1 MEGGSERG
9 KERERE
15 REKKYRD
22 EGKRTP
28 GHGGT
33 TRRAVQGKRTK
44 NEVKFIRVQTDVNL
58 FKLRDFDRGFIV
70 ARRERLYLLYHCV
83 GQGMGVDRS

>member
-1 MEGGSERG
+1 MVGEGRVYSEA
-9 KERERE
+9 RERE
-15 REKKYRD
+15 REAART
-22 EGKRTP
+22 EGER
-28 GHGGT
+28 GGT
-33 TRRAVQGKRTK
+33 GTK

-58 FKLRDFDRGFIV
+58 FKLRDFGRGFIV

>member
-1 MEGGSERG
+1 MGEWKGDGRIGGQR
-9 KERERE
+9 RERTGGGE
-15 REKKYRD
+15 DGRGRG
-22 EGKRTP
+22 EG
-28 GHGGT
+28 
-33 TRRAVQGKRTK
+33 RTK

>member
-1 MEGGSERG
+1 MGEWKGDGRIGGKG
-9 KERERE
+9 ERERVAV
-15 REKKYRD
+15 RMD
-22 EGKRTP
+22 GGGGEG
-28 GHGGT
+28 
-33 TRRAVQGKRTK
+33 RTK

>member
-1 MEGGSERG
+1 MLM
-9 KERERE
+9 KRERE
-15 REKKYRD
+15 ETAGRRRESTRGVGASGR
-22 EGKRTP
+22 ERG
-28 GHGGT
+28 
-33 TRRAVQGKRTK
+33 RRAK

>member
-1 MEGGSERG
+1 MYSGAT
-9 KERERE
+9 EREGE
-15 REKKYRD
+15 D
-22 EGKRTP
+22 GGGEGRNRRR
-28 GHGGT
+28 GG
-33 TRRAVQGKRTK
+33 GKRTK

>member
-1 MEGGSERG
+1 MGEWKGDGRIGGQR
-9 KERERE
+9 RER
-15 REKKYRD
+15 
-22 EGKRTP
+22 T
-28 GHGGT
+28 GGGEDG
-33 TRRAVQGKRTK
+33 RGGGRTK

>member
-1 MEGGSERG
+1 MEGG
-9 KERERE
+9 
-15 REKKYRD
+15 
-22 EGKRTP
+22 EGRN
-28 GHGGT
+28 
-33 TRRAVQGKRTK
+33 RRRRRRGKRTK

-58 FKLRDFDRGFIV
+58 FKLRDFDRRFIV